1 MKKVNTPCIGVCST
15 VFGDEVCRGCKRFVH
30 EVIDW
35 NAYDDAQK
43 TLVLERLKSFT
54 EQVITGKIKV
64 VDPERFSQS
73 LKVVGVRHGKQ
84 TMATAILDFLR
95 RSSRQIEDLTE
106 HGLAQMPE
114 YRSCSAE
121 ELKFIIEEEI
131 LILSQATYNRSF
143 KRKFTILAGPAEDS
157 AEYQDGNGS
166 GHSAGY
172 TNNHSSEVTVS

>member
-1 MKKVNTPCIGVCST
+1 MKKVKTPCIGVCST

-35 NAYDDAQK
+35 NAYENEQK
-43 TLVLERLKSFT
+43 ELVLERLNNFT
-54 EQVITGKIKV
+54 EQVISGKIKV
-64 VDPERFSQS
+64 VDPKQFAES
-73 LKVVGVRHGKQ
+73 LKIVGVKNGKQ
-84 TMATAILDFLR
+84 ALASAILDFLR

-106 HGLAQMPE
+106 HGLEQMPE

-143 KRKFTILAGPAEDS
+143 KRKFSILSGPAEDPG
-157 AEYQDGNGS
+157 EYQDGNSS
-166 GHSAGY
+166 GLSAGY
-172 TNNHSSEVTVS
+172 SNNHSSEVTVS